1 MEPSETKKK
10 SIQDLSKEELLVVFE
25 KLRQQTVQLSQAKKD
40 AEQQLDASQIEKE
53 EIRKKAHQVVLRCKE
68 LEKRNQE
75 LEAAAVSSSAS
86 ETASTGIDGAPI
98 DERLAALQ
106 KESAKYKEAFDQLAQ
121 KFRSFKAVFE
131 EQKLSLQ
138 KANEELSH
146 LKNSEPVTR
155 HPLEDSTLGS
165 DRSSISQLETKIS
178 ELQAKLLSQNEV
190 ISSLE

>member
-10 SIQDLSKEELLVVFE
+10 SIQDLSREELLVVFE

-40 AEQQLDASQIEKE
+40 AEQQLEASQIEKE

-75 LEAAAVSSSAS
+75 LETATVSSSAS
-86 ETASTGIDGAPI
+86 ETASTGVDGVSI
-98 DERLAALQ
+98 DERLTTLQ
-106 KESAKYKEAFDQLAQ
+106 KESAKYKEAFEQLAQ

-131 EQKLSLQ
+131 EQKLELQ

-146 LKNSEPVTR
+146 FKNSEPVTR

-165 DRSSISQLETKIS
+165 DRTSISQLETKIR
-178 ELQAKLLSQNEV
+178 ELQAKLQSQNEV